1 MKHFL
6 LIILGIF
13 MGISLSAQ
21 ETIDLVTLSGRYG
34 LPASYDSVYKG
45 KATEYGAMLGLV
57 GPIKISKTSYW
68 IINVNYFYWHV
79 SDDEQMPADIANPI
93 NLNGIILRTGWY
105 QKISKGRGIKIL
117 IAPRLMSDYKNVN
130 SSHFQFGGVVLFE
143 KKFSDKL
150 TMAFGAMY
158 NQEFFGPYLVPL
170 IDLKWQISD
179 RWSITGSLPVYAK
192 INCKISDRVTVGLSH
207 FGLITSYRL
216 GDPNYEGDYIERS
229 AIDETLFC
237 RVFIGSNIYV
247 EGRFGYSLSRSYA
260 QYEADQK
267 VDFSIPLVGFG
278 DNRVQKNINFHD
290 GWIALL
296 RLYYSIPVPK
306 DN

>member
-1 MKHFL
+1 MKHIL
-6 LIILGIF
+6 LVALLSL
-13 MGISLSAQ
+13 GISLSAQ

-45 KATEYGAMLGLV
+45 KATEYGARVGLLA
-57 GPIKISKTSYW
+57 PIKISENSYW
-68 IINVNYFYWHV
+68 IVNLDYLYWHV
-79 SDDEQMPADIANPI
+79 SDNEQMPADIANPI
-93 NLNGIILRTGWY
+93 ILNGIILRTGWY
-105 QKISKGRGIKIL
+105 HRFSKGRGIKIL
-117 IAPRLMSDYKNVN
+117 IAPRLMSDFKNVN
-130 SSHFQFGGVVLFE
+130 SSHFQFGGVFLFE

-170 IDLKWQISD
+170 IDLNWQISD
-179 RWSITGSLPVYAK
+179 RWSITGQLPVWAK
-192 INCKISDRVTVGLSH
+192 IKYKVSERVSVGYSH

-229 AIDETLFC
+229 GIDETLFC
-237 RVFIGSNIYV
+237 RVFLGADIYV
-247 EGRFGYSLSRSYA
+247 EGRFGYSLSRSYT

-278 DNRVQKNINFHD
+278 DDRVQKNINFRD

-296 RLYYSIPVPK
+296 RFYYSIPVPEDK
-306 DN
+306 